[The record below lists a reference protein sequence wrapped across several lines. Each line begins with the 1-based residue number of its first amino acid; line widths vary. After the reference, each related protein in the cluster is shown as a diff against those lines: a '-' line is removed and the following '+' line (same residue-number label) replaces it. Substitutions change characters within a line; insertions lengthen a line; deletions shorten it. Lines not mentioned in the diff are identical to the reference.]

1 MAKDKQ
7 DKKEDLAAKKV
18 LARISD
24 YKQVFGSQAGERV
37 LQDLMR
43 FSGMLGDE
51 SAQDA
56 FTISFNSGQ
65 RNIVKMI
72 LKNINTNEGD
82 LLRHIEQ
89 LENRKRA
96 GHA

>member
-7 DKKEDLAAKKV
+7 DKKDRSENKI

-51 SAQDA
+51 SGQDA

-82 LLRHIEQ
+82 ILRHIEQ